1 LIIIPKYIKCFYLYQ
16 YKQLDLIGT
25 NMVLYGSVV
34 LEDQKMLKISKLAD
48 YAVIIL
54 GSLVFDQPRMVS
66 ASWVANATHLE
77 LPTVS
82 KILKLLA
89 KAGLVLS
96 LRGSG
101 GGYRLVRS
109 AKEVTV
115 AEVVSAIEGRLAVTE
130 CCAIS
135 NACMLDS
142 LCTIKEN
149 WRVINKVIFSV
160 LEGLTL
166 YDVIHPLDIK
176 DIKSL

>member
-1 LIIIPKYIKCFYLYQ
+1 
-16 YKQLDLIGT
+16 
-25 NMVLYGSVV
+25 MVLYKSIE

-54 GSLVFDQPRMVS
+54 GSLVFDQPRVVS

-101 GGYRLVRS
+101 GGYQLTRG

-115 AEVVSAIEGRLAVTE
+115 ADVVSAIEGRLAVTE

-135 NACMLDS
+135 NACMLNS

-149 WRVINKVIFSV
+149 WRAINKVIFSV

-166 YDVIHPLDIK
+166 YDMIHPLAGSPILSLEAIK
-176 DIKSL
+176 DSKNL